1 MLSSEARA
9 LIGKEVLWDL
19 REPRHRS
26 LFGPRYGVVEDVSG
40 KNICISG
47 DWRWLPD
54 ITIMVTTSKV
64 SADGA
69 I

>member
-1 MLSSEARA
+1 MIASEAKS

-26 LFGPRYGVVEDVSG
+26 LFGYSRGIVEQVSG

-54 ITIMVTTSKV
+54 IVIIFGR
-64 SADGA
+64 DC
-69 I
+69 